1 MGHEPSIVMLG
12 LSYRTAPVEVR
23 ERVAF
28 SEVEVRERL
37 GQLRGQGV
45 CDEAFL
51 LSTCNRVEL
60 YGVPAHGE
68 ASRIERWMAQHRGP
82 RGESLEPYLYRHSGR
97 DAIVHLFRVACALDS
112 LVVGEPQ
119 ILGQVRDAVKVAEES
134 GALGRLLGPLSR
146 RCLHVAKRVRTETAV
161 GRGRVGIGNAGV
173 DLARQIFGDL
183 VGKRALL
190 IGAGEM
196 GREVAKALLSAG
208 LAELLVANRT
218 FERAVEVAEQFGGTP
233 IGMDRVA
240 DYLSRVDVVIA
251 ASGATEP
258 IIRPAE
264 VRTAIRARR
273 YRPLFLVDLAVP
285 RNVDPAV
292 GELDEAYLFN
302 VDDLEQVVERGQ
314 HGRSQAAVEA
324 LRLVEQEAD
333 AFVVSLAEID
343 VGPKI
348 GALVRAAE
356 HMRELEI
363 ARSQRLLATLDDDG
377 KKAVD
382 AMTRALVK
390 RLLDEPL
397 RAVREAAR
405 AGDAARVAQILAV
418 FGVNEDGGTG
428 EGR

>member
-1 MGHEPSIVMLG
+1 
-12 LSYRTAPVEVR
+12 
-23 ERVAF
+23 
-28 SEVEVRERL
+28 
-37 GQLRGQGV
+37 
-45 CDEAFL
+45 
-51 LSTCNRVEL
+51 
-60 YGVPAHGE
+60 
-68 ASRIERWMAQHRGP
+68 
-82 RGESLEPYLYRHSGR
+82 
-97 DAIVHLFRVACALDS
+97 
-112 LVVGEPQ
+112 
-119 ILGQVRDAVKVAEES
+119 
-134 GALGRLLGPLSR
+134 
-146 RCLHVAKRVRTETAV
+146 
-161 GRGRVGIGNAGV
+161 
-173 DLARQIFGDL
+173 
-183 VGKRALL
+183 
-190 IGAGEM
+190 
-196 GREVAKALLSAG
+196 
-208 LAELLVANRT
+208 
-218 FERAVEVAEQFGGTP
+218 
-233 IGMDRVA
+233 
-240 DYLSRVDVVIA
+240 
-251 ASGATEP
+251 
-258 IIRPAE
+258 
-264 VRTAIRARR
+264 
-273 YRPLFLVDLAVP
+273 VP

-333 AFVVSLAEID
+333 AFVASLAEID